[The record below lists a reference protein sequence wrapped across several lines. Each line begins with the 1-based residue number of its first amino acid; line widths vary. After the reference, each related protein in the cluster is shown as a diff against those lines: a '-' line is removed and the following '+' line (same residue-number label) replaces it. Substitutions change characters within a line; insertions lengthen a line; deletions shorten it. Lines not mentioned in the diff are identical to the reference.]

1 MVRMNSAYQA
11 RDGLGQPSAG
21 RGRSVGQPPGAR
33 VHRLILV
40 ASTPCGST
48 VGELR
53 FHPCGIALLAGA
65 REHGVRC
72 AFPGGVG
79 FSMGFTVNRLGPQFA
94 KGVFG
99 AELLGAN
106 LHQPPT
112 DELVD
117 AFEEAMAKYAVVVL
131 RDQHID
137 DAEQIRFARAFGP
150 LELPPHMGMRPA
162 AMKVRV
168 GYGLYDISN
177 LDADGNFLPEDSLR
191 LIFNKG
197 NENFH
202 TDSSFNTLPT
212 KWSMLSA
219 RVVPPSGGDTEF
231 CDARAAWDALPD
243 DLRERAES
251 ATAEHWLWKT
261 RVDAGKMQVSDEMRN
276 AMPPARHPVVR
287 TVKDSGRTSLYLGAH
302 VTHIVDWPQSD
313 SAAIHHR
320 HQFAYWPIRHFATFT
335 SGAKAICWSGTTA
348 APCTARRPMKCSST
362 SATCGARPSTNT
374 GQRFRRPPRSEFPRQ
389 GGRRALNSSSHGV
402 EH

>member
-1 MVRMNSAYQA
+1 
-11 RDGLGQPSAG
+11 
-21 RGRSVGQPPGAR
+21 
-33 VHRLILV
+33 
-40 ASTPCGST
+40 
-48 VGELR
+48 
-53 FHPCGIALLAGA
+53 
-65 REHGVRC
+65 
-72 AFPGGVG
+72 
-79 FSMGFTVNRLGPQFA
+79 MGFTVNRLGPQFA
-94 KGVFG
+94 GGAFG

-106 LHQPPT
+106 LHEPPT

-131 RDQHID
+131 RDQLID

-219 RVVPPSGGDTEF
+219 RVLPPTGGDTEF
-231 CDARAAWDALPD
+231 CDARAAWDALPEE
-243 DLRERAES
+243 LRVRAKH

-261 RVDAGKMQVSDEMRN
+261 RADAGKMQINEEMRR
-276 AMPPARHPVVR
+276 AMPPAQHPVVR
-287 TVKDSGRTSLYLGAH
+287 TVNDSGRTALYLGAH
-302 VTHIVDWPQSD
+302 VTHIVGWPKDD
-313 SAAIHHR
+313 SERFIAAINAHIANPAFRYVHKWREGDLLVWDNRCTLHR
-320 HQFAYWPIRHFATFT
+320 ATPYEVFRHKRDMRRATINEYGPEV
-335 SGAKAICWSGTTA
+335 SSTTA
-348 APCTARRPMKCSST
+348 L
-362 SATCGARPSTNT
+362 GI
-374 GQRFRRPPRSEFPRQ
+374 PPPKAEIGPY
-389 GGRRALNSSSHGV
+389 G
-402 EH
+402 

>member
-1 MVRMNSAYQA
+1 
-11 RDGLGQPSAG
+11 
-21 RGRSVGQPPGAR
+21 
-33 VHRLILV
+33 
-40 ASTPCGST
+40 
-48 VGELR
+48 
-53 FHPCGIALLAGA
+53 
-65 REHGVRC
+65 
-72 AFPGGVG
+72 
-79 FSMGFTVNRLGPQFA
+79 MGFTVNRLGPQFA
-94 KGVFG
+94 GGAFG

-106 LHQPPT
+106 LHEPPT

-131 RDQHID
+131 RDQLID

-219 RVVPPSGGDTEF
+219 RVLPPTGGDTEF

-243 DLRERAES
+243 DLRVRAKH

-261 RVDAGKMQVSDEMRN
+261 RADAGKMQINEEMRR
-276 AMPPARHPVVR
+276 AMPPAQHPVVR
-287 TVKDSGRTSLYLGAH
+287 TVKDSGRTALYLGAH
-302 VTHIVDWPQSD
+302 VTHIVGWPKDD
-313 SAAIHHR
+313 SERFIAAINAHIANPAFRYVHKWREGDLLVWDNRCTLHR
-320 HQFAYWPIRHFATFT
+320 ATPYEVFRHKRDMRRATINEYGPEV
-335 SGAKAICWSGTTA
+335 SSTTA
-348 APCTARRPMKCSST
+348 L
-362 SATCGARPSTNT
+362 GI
-374 GQRFRRPPRSEFPRQ
+374 PPPKAEIGPY
-389 GGRRALNSSSHGV
+389 G
-402 EH
+402 